1 MSDFR
6 CSALPCSV
14 SRYCSGL
21 LKWFLERSKT
31 KHPPPVN
38 EHMHIFNQINQS
50 ETNRSITKSIIQ
62 ISDEKRL
69 KKHMPWNSSHLLKLL
84 PLIQKWY
91 IVFNCKMSHY
101 LNSVDIQ
108 SELISCDICNM
119 CQEKAVNNH
128 IFLQLKRPNNYHLLI
143 LH

>member
-21 LKWFLERSKT
+21 LKRFLEQSQT

-38 EHMHIFNQINQS
+38 EHMLEYTCSIKSTNPKQTVQLQDQS
-50 ETNRSITKSIIQ
+50 FKYQ
-62 ISDEKRL
+62 MKRD
-69 KKHMPWNSSHLLKLL
+69 MPWNSSHLLKLL
-84 PLIQKWY
+84 PLTPKLF

-101 LNSVDIQ
+101 FNFVTEDIQ

-119 CQEKAVNNH
+119 CQ
-128 IFLQLKRPNNYHLLI
+128 
-143 LH
+143 